1 MSIRDSTPS
10 LPETSENFLKLY
22 EINFLEENFAGE
34 KERGRKFDLPPFD
47 WNSICGRV
55 LPSRTP
61 SAQLFHRHFRSRG
74 LVTPRPMLIPARS
87 SPFDRLFRASP
98 NGFNKISLRFYL
110 SYPTS
115 FPPLPVPQFSLS
127 LSLSF
132 FIWRTSGSPFVHD
145 GARSSRV
152 PCGKFDV
159 SRFYCIEEIAPAR
172 WRCSLD
178 LPLARSTIASFPRFD
193 PTFDTSLG
201 LCSIRLQ
208 RFLLFVDVFACKG
221 WFTTRS
227 RVSFGE
233 NLFRFATLCR
243 FWLDQICDGFR
254 FFLKRVTVIFVKFFF
269 LFFW

>member
-127 LSLSF
+127 LSLFLYLADFRFTVRPRWRSF
-132 FIWRTSGSPFVHD
+132 ISRSLREVRRVTILLHRGNRTGTLTLLVGSSSCSFHHRVFPPFRPHVRHQSRPLLDSSAAFSPVCWRLRVQRLIHD
-145 GARSSRV
+145 EESRV
-152 PCGKFDV
+152 V
-159 SRFYCIEEIAPAR
+159 WWE
-172 WRCSLD
+172 SLS
-178 LPLARSTIASFPRFD
+178 LCNPL
-193 PTFDTSLG
+193 
-201 LCSIRLQ
+201 
-208 RFLLFVDVFACKG
+208 
-221 WFTTRS
+221 
-227 RVSFGE
+227 
-233 NLFRFATLCR
+233 
-243 FWLDQICDGFR
+243 
-254 FFLKRVTVIFVKFFF
+254 
-269 LFFW
+269 